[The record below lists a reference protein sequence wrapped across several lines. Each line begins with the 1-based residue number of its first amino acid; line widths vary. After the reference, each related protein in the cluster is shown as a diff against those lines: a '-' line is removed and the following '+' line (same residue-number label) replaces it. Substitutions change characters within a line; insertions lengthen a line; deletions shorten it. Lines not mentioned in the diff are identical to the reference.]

1 MVRSVICSSLVY
13 TSEAGIRFHRR
24 GISGEGTFRGR
35 HACKNLMVPPA
46 TRPAPGPNAAR
57 AFEELLEP
65 LIPVFYRHAFRWTAA
80 RDQAEDLVQEL
91 LVRLY
96 PRMDEL
102 ARLDHVQPWA
112 LKVMYR
118 IFVDQHRREHN
129 SPVRS
134 LDALPSAGL
143 DGGDP
148 PMDTCADDAPQPPEL
163 VERELTGERLAAAW
177 EQLGADHRV
186 VVALHDIE
194 GYGLEELAVMLDAP
208 VGTLKSRLHR
218 ARGRLREL
226 LAGEPFGAIAR
237 VEGQRDTK

>member
-1 MVRSVICSSLVY
+1 
-13 TSEAGIRFHRR
+13 
-24 GISGEGTFRGR
+24 
-35 HACKNLMVPPA
+35 MVPPV
-46 TRPAPGPNAAR
+46 PSPPPGPNAIR

-102 ARLDHVQPWA
+102 AKLDQVQPWA

-118 IFVDQHRREHN
+118 IFVDQYRREQN

-134 LDALPSAGL
+134 LDALPSAGR

-148 PMDTCADDAPQPPEL
+148 PLDGCADDSPQPPEL

-177 EQLGADHRV
+177 AQLGTDHRV

-194 GYGLEELAVMLDAP
+194 GYGLEELAVMLGAP

-218 ARGRLREL
+218 ARARLREL
-226 LAGEPFGAIAR
+226 LAGEPFGGAAR
-237 VEGQRDTK
+237 VKGQRDSR

>member
-1 MVRSVICSSLVY
+1 M
-13 TSEAGIRFHRR
+13 
-24 GISGEGTFRGR
+24 
-35 HACKNLMVPPA
+35 PPHQVDP
-46 TRPAPGPNAAR
+46 TR

-80 RDQAEDLVQEL
+80 QDQAEDLVQEL

-96 PRMDEL
+96 PRMDEV
-102 ARLDHVQPWA
+102 AALDRVQPWA

-118 IFVDQHRREHN
+118 IFVDQHRREQN

-134 LDALPSAGL
+134 LEWLPGAHL
-143 DGGDP
+143 HPDDP
-148 PMDTCADDAPQPPEL
+148 PLDSCADDAPQPPEL

-177 EQLGADHRV
+177 ARLGEDHRV

-194 GYGLEELAVMLDAP
+194 GYGLEELASMLDTP

-218 ARGRLREL
+218 ARSRLREL
-226 LAGEPFGAIAR
+226 LKEEPFAAAVR
-237 VEGQRDTK
+237 VQGQRERK

>member
-1 MVRSVICSSLVY
+1 MAPRATSS
-13 TSEAGIRFHRR
+13 TSNRDPAEAF
-24 GISGEGTFRGR
+24 
-35 HACKNLMVPPA
+35 A
-46 TRPAPGPNAAR
+46 
-57 AFEELLEP
+57 ELLEP

-91 LVRLY
+91 LTRLY

-102 ARLDHVQPWA
+102 ARLDRVQPWA

-118 IFVDQHRREHN
+118 IFVDQHRREQN

-148 PMDTCADDAPQPPEL
+148 PLDTCADDAPQPSEL
-163 VERELTGERLAAAW
+163 VERELTAERLAAAW
-177 EQLGADHRV
+177 EQLSADHRV

-194 GYGLEELAVMLDAP
+194 GYRLEELAVMLDAP

-226 LAGEPFGAIAR
+226 LAGEPFGTMAR